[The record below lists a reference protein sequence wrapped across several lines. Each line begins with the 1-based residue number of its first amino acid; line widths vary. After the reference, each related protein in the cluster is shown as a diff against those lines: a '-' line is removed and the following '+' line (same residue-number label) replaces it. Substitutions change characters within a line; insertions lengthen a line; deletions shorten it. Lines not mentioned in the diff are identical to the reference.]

1 MTNLSI
7 WLTPI
12 WLLAVGTTLGALL
25 LLATWGLCWLFHRR
39 LARAIQETV
48 TEGILLPISYAL
60 IALAAIAA
68 IASPTMPLGSALA
81 SLQRLPHVGP
91 QTFAVTVEAQAGDQ
105 PTEVTVPLSFLVDE
119 LQSYSFTSEQ
129 EIAVATEAGKGYV
142 DPLIIVEDG
151 LYNWTPGN
159 NVTRGFESDTTTLYL
174 TNESDLP
181 TVVTGNFVSDV
192 AMPEVHYLPLATC
205 CVVGLFAIYFLVR
218 WLAPRISIIAT
229 ATAKEAVSQPVFLLL
244 TLAGIAALVA
254 FIYVPYNTFGED
266 VKMLKTSGMTLIKVL
281 AIIVALWTASVSV
294 ADEIEGRTALTVLS
308 KPVGRR
314 QFILGKF
321 LGIVWP
327 IVLMFVILGIVFLLT
342 VSYKVVYDA
351 RESSQSAPEWQ
362 QCFAE
367 VIRIVPGLVL
377 AFFEAVVMAAISV
390 AISTRLPMLP
400 NLIICGSIYVLGHLG
415 PLIAKSSAG
424 DIVFVKFIGR
434 LIAVMLPVLDHYEIE
449 GAIAGASTVPSA
461 YLWTALLYSA
471 LYCVAAMLL
480 ALIFFED
487 RDLA

>member
-1 MTNLSI
+1 MSNLTI

-12 WLLAVGTTLGALL
+12 WLLTVGTTAGALL
-25 LLATWGLCWLFHRR
+25 LVVIWGLCWLFNRGV
-39 LARAIQETV
+39 ARSIQETV
-48 TEGILLPISYAL
+48 AEGILLPISYAL
-60 IALAAIAA
+60 VALAALVAV
-68 IASPTMPLGSALA
+68 ASPTMPFERMVS
-81 SLQRLPHVGP
+81 SLKRMSDVGT
-91 QTFAVTVEAQAGDQ
+91 QTF
-105 PTEVTVPLSFLVDE
+105 EVTVKPQTPDEAVPLPFRVDE
-119 LQSYSFTSEQ
+119 LQSYAIESEQ
-129 EIAVATEAGKGYV
+129 EIAIATEQNKGFADPTVIV
-142 DPLIIVEDG
+142 DDG
-151 LYNWTPGN
+151 LYTWTPGN
-159 NVTRGFESDTTTLYL
+159 NVARGFEADVSQLFI

-181 TVVTGNFVSDV
+181 TTVKGTFVSDV
-192 AMPEVHYLPLATC
+192 EMPEVHYIPLTAAS
-205 CVVGLFAIYFLVR
+205 VFGLFAIYFLVR
-218 WLAPRISIIAT
+218 WLAPRVSIIAT

-244 TLAGIAALVA
+244 TIVGVVALIS

-314 QFILGKF
+314 QFIFGKF

-327 IVLMFVILGIVFLLT
+327 IVLIFVILGIVFLLS

-351 RESSQSAPEWQ
+351 REASKTTPEWQ
-362 QCFAE
+362 ESFVE
-367 VIRIVPGLVL
+367 VIRIVPGLLL

-400 NLIICGSIYVLGHLG
+400 NLVICGSIYVLGHLG
-415 PLIAKSSAG
+415 PLIVNSAAG
-424 DIVFVKFIGR
+424 EIVFVKFIGR

-449 GAIAGASTVPSA
+449 GAIAGASTVPAA

>member
-1 MTNLSI
+1 MSNLSI

-12 WLLAVGTTLGALL
+12 WLLAVGATLGTLF
-25 LLATWGLCWLFHRR
+25 LLAAWALCWLFNRR
-39 LARAIQETV
+39 LARSIQETV
-48 TEGILLPISYAL
+48 SEGVLLPISYTL
-60 IALAAIAA
+60 IALAALVA
-68 IASPTMPLGSALA
+68 IAGPTMPFGRVVS
-81 SLQRLPHVGP
+81 SLQRMSQVGP
-91 QTFAVTVEAQAGDQ
+91 QTFEVVVEPRTSEKPD
-105 PTEVTVPLSFLVDE
+105 TTVPLAFRIDE
-119 LQSYSFTSEQ
+119 LQSYSLEC
-129 EIAVATEAGKGYV
+129 EEDIAVSLEPGKGFV
-142 DPLIIVEDG
+142 EPLMIIDEG
-151 LYNWTPGN
+151 QYQWTPTN
-159 NVTRGFESDTTTLYL
+159 NKSRGFESDVSALYI

-181 TVVTGNFVSDV
+181 ITVKGTFVSDV
-192 AMPEVHYLPLATC
+192 EMPEVRYLPLTAG
-205 CVVGLFAIYFLVR
+205 CVVGLFAIYFLIR
-218 WLAPRISIIAT
+218 WLAPRVSIIAT

-244 TLAGIAALVA
+244 TIVGVVALVA

-314 QFILGKF
+314 QFIFGKF
-321 LGIVWP
+321 LGIAWP

-351 RESSQSAPEWQ
+351 REASKSTPEWQ
-362 QCFAE
+362 LCFEE

-377 AFFEAVVMAAISV
+377 AFFEAIVMAAISV
-390 AISTRLPMLP
+390 AISTRLPMMP

-424 DIVFVKFIGR
+424 EIVFVKFIGR
-434 LIAVMLPVLDHYEIE
+434 LISVMLPVLDHYEIE
-449 GAIAGASTVPSA
+449 GAIAGAATVPSE

-471 LYCVAAMLL
+471 LYCAAAMLL

>member
-1 MTNLSI
+1 MSNLAI

-12 WLLAVGTTLGALL
+12 WLLAVGATLGSLI
-25 LLATWGLCWLFHRR
+25 LLAAWAICWVVNRR
-39 LARAIQETV
+39 LAAAIKDTV
-48 TEGILLPISYAL
+48 TEGILLPISYTL
-60 IALAAIAA
+60 VALAALVLIAT
-68 IASPTMPLGSALA
+68 PTMPLERMISSLKRVSA
-81 SLQRLPHVGP
+81 VG
-91 QTFAVTVEAQAGDQ
+91 TSDF
-105 PTEVTVPLSFLVDE
+105 EVTVDPQTRDYEVPLNFRVDE
-119 LQSYSFTSEQ
+119 LQSYSIESEQ
-129 EIAVATEAGKGYV
+129 EIAVTTETGKGYA
-142 DPLIIVEDG
+142 DPLLIVEDT
-151 LYNWTPGN
+151 LYNWTPGSN
-159 NVTRGFESDTTTLYL
+159 IDRGFDEDVSTIYI

-181 TVVTGNFVSDV
+181 TTVKGNFVSDV
-192 AMPEVHYLPLATC
+192 EMPEVHYLPLIAGS
-205 CVVGLFAIYFLVR
+205 VIGLFAAYLLLR
-218 WLAPRISIIAT
+218 WLAPRVSIIAT
-229 ATAKEAVSQPVFLLL
+229 ATAKEAISQPVFLLL
-244 TLAGIAALVA
+244 TIVGVVALIA

-314 QFILGKF
+314 QFIFGKF
-321 LGIVWP
+321 MGIIWP
-327 IVLMFVILGIVFLLT
+327 IVLMFIILGIIFLLT

-351 RESSQSAPEWQ
+351 RESAKTTPEWQ

-377 AFFEAVVMAAISV
+377 AFFEAIVMAAISI

-400 NLIICGSIYVLGHLG
+400 NLVICGSIYVLGHLG
-415 PLIAKSSAG
+415 PLIVKSAAG
-424 DIVFVKFIGR
+424 EIVFVKFIGR
-434 LIAVMLPVLDHYEIE
+434 LISVMLPVLDHYEIE
-449 GAIAGASTVPSA
+449 GAIAGASSVPAA

-471 LYCVAAMLL
+471 LYCLAAMLL

>member
-1 MTNLSI
+1 MSNLNI

-12 WLLAVGTTLGALL
+12 WLLAAGATFGTLILL
-25 LLATWGLCWLFHRR
+25 TIWGLCWLFNRR
-39 LARAIQETV
+39 LAHSILDTIS
-48 TEGILLPISYAL
+48 EGILLPISYTL
-60 IALAAIAA
+60 IALAALVA
-68 IASPTMPLGSALA
+68 IAGPTMPFDRMLS
-81 SLQRLPHVGP
+81 SLQRLSQVGT
-91 QTFAVTVEAQAGDQ
+91 QAFEVTVEPQTVDQA
-105 PTEVTVPLSFLVDE
+105 VPLAFRVDE
-119 LQSYSFTSEQ
+119 LQSYSLESEQ
-129 EIAVATEAGKGYV
+129 EIAVSVEQGKGFAEPLLIV
-142 DPLIIVEDG
+142 DDG
-151 LYNWTPGN
+151 LYHWTPNN
-159 NVTRGFESDTTTLYL
+159 NVQRGFETDATTLYI

-181 TVVTGNFVSDV
+181 TTVTGTFVSDV
-192 AMPEVHYLPLATC
+192 EMPEVHTLPLTTG
-205 CVVGLFAIYFLVR
+205 CVVGLFAIYFLIR
-218 WLAPRISIIAT
+218 WLAPRVSIIAT

-244 TLAGIAALVA
+244 TILGVVALIA

-281 AIIVALWTASVSV
+281 AIAVALWTASVSV
-294 ADEIEGRTALTVLS
+294 AEEIEGRTALTVLS

-351 RESSQSAPEWQ
+351 RESAKTVPEWQ
-362 QCFAE
+362 LCFEE
-367 VIRIVPGLVL
+367 VIRIVPGLLL
-377 AFFEAVVMAAISV
+377 AFFEAIVMASISV
-390 AISTRLPMLP
+390 AISTRLPMMP
-400 NLIICGSIYVLGHLG
+400 NLVICGSIYVLGHLG
-415 PLIAKSSAG
+415 PLIARSSAG
-424 DIVFVKFIGR
+424 EIVFVKFIGR

-471 LYCVAAMLL
+471 LYCTAAMLL

>member
-1 MTNLSI
+1 MSNLSI

-12 WLLAVGTTLGALL
+12 WLLAVGATLGTLL
-25 LLATWGLCWLFHRR
+25 LVAVWALCWVFNRR
-39 LARAIQETV
+39 WARAIQDTV
-48 TEGILLPISYAL
+48 SEGILLPITYTL
-60 IALAAIAA
+60 IALAALVA
-68 IASPTMPLGSALA
+68 IAGPTMPFERLIS
-81 SLQRLPHVGP
+81 SVQRMTQVGP
-91 QTFAVTVEAQAGDQ
+91 QTF
-105 PTEVTVPLSFLVDE
+105 EVTVDPQTTDQAIPLAFRVDE
-119 LQSYSFTSEQ
+119 LQSYSLESEQ
-129 EIAVATEAGKGYV
+129 EIAVSTEQGKGFAE
-142 DPLIIVEDG
+142 PLMIIDDDS
-151 LYNWTPGN
+151 LTQWTPGSN
-159 NVTRGFESDTTTLYL
+159 LARGFEEDVTTLYI

-181 TVVTGNFVSDV
+181 TTVKGTFVSDV
-192 AMPEVHYLPLATC
+192 EMPEVHYLPLTAG
-205 CVVGLFAIYFLVR
+205 CVVGLFAIYFLIH
-218 WLAPRISIIAT
+218 WLAPRVSIIAT

-244 TLAGIAALVA
+244 TILGVVALVA

-294 ADEIEGRTALTVLS
+294 AEEIEGRTALTVLS

-321 LGIVWP
+321 LGIIWP

-351 RESSQSAPEWQ
+351 REASKTTPEWQ
-362 QCFAE
+362 MCFEE

-390 AISTRLPMLP
+390 AISTRLPMMP

-434 LIAVMLPVLDHYEIE
+434 LISVVLPVLDHYEIE
-449 GAIAGASTVPSA
+449 GAIAGASSVPSA
-461 YLWTALLYSA
+461 YLWMALLYSA
-471 LYCVAAMLL
+471 LYCIAAMLL

>member
-1 MTNLSI
+1 MSNLTI

-12 WLLAVGTTLGALL
+12 WLLSVGATVAALI
-25 LLATWGLCWLFHRR
+25 LLAVWCLCWLFNRR
-39 LARAIQETV
+39 LARAMQETIS
-48 TEGILLPISYAL
+48 EGILLPISYTL
-60 IALAAIAA
+60 IVLAALVA
-68 IASPTMPLGSALA
+68 IASPTMPFQQMVS

-91 QTFAVTVEAQAGDQ
+91 QTFEQTVEAQTPDHAVEI
-105 PTEVTVPLSFLVDE
+105 PFRVDE
-119 LQSYSFTSEQ
+119 LQSYSLESEQ
-129 EIAVATEAGKGYV
+129 EIAVSVEAGKGFSDPMVIV
-142 DPLIIVEDG
+142 DDG

-159 NVTRGFESDTTTLYL
+159 NVARGFEADVTTLYI

-181 TVVTGNFVSDV
+181 TVVKGTFLSDV
-192 AMPEVHYLPLATC
+192 EMPEVHYLPLA
-205 CVVGLFAIYFLVR
+205 VVSVFGLYLIYFLVR
-218 WLAPRISIIAT
+218 WLAPRVSIIAT

-244 TLAGIAALVA
+244 TIIGVVALIA

-281 AIIVALWTASVSV
+281 AIVVALWTASVSV
-294 ADEIEGRTALTVLS
+294 AEEIEGRTALTVLS

-314 QFILGKF
+314 QFIIGKF

-327 IVLMFVILGIVFLLT
+327 IVLMFVILGIIFLLT

-351 RESSQSAPEWQ
+351 REASKTTPEWHL
-362 QCFAE
+362 CFEE

-400 NLIICGSIYVLGHLG
+400 NLVICGSIYVLGHLG
-415 PLIAKSSAG
+415 PLIVKSAAG
-424 DIVFVKFIGR
+424 EIVFVKFIGR
-434 LIAVMLPVLDHYEIE
+434 LISVMLPVLDHYEIE

-461 YLWTALLYSA
+461 YLWMALLYST
-471 LYCVAAMLL
+471 LYCLAAMLF